1 MENSVFQKIENA
13 GKPDFGDILSKSFE
27 LFKKVWEQ
35 ALYHVLITM
44 AAVIPMIFIIYVPY
58 IIFVLYAAGFDSYGT
73 YDAFGYY
80 EQPDLM
86 PYLPLLI
93 LYILFVFAAVF
104 IVQTFVLGITAH
116 FYQVLKREDLGD
128 DTDAGGYFDLVKT
141 DYKKLLVLSLA
152 VFGIAILA
160 VLLCYLPIFYV
171 MVPLNLVTVVYVFNR
186 ELSAG
191 DIIKA
196 CFKLGNKYWLIIFGL
211 VILSSIIAQI
221 GILLCFVGIFFTA
234 YFVHIPMYYVYKDTI
249 GFKELPEENT
259 PFISS

>member
-1 MENSVFQKIENA
+1 MENPIFQKIENA
-13 GKPDFGDILSKSFE
+13 TKPDFGDILSKSFE

-44 AAVIPMIFIIYVPY
+44 AAVIPMILIIYLPY
-58 IIFVLYAAGFDSYGT
+58 IFFIFYATGFDGYGS

-86 PYLPLLI
+86 QFLPLLI
-93 LYILFVFAAVF
+93 LYILFVFVAVF
-104 IVQTFVLGITAH
+104 IVQTFVFGITAH
-116 FYQVLKREDLGD
+116 FYKVLKKEDLED
-128 DTDAGGYFDLVKT
+128 ETEVGGYFDIVKT
-141 DYKKLLVLSLA
+141 DYKKLFVLSLTS
-152 VFGIAILA
+152 FGIAILA

-171 MVPLNLVTVVYVFNR
+171 MVPLQLVTVVYVFNR
-186 ELSAG
+186 ELSVKE
-191 DIIKA
+191 IVKA

-211 VILSSIIAQI
+211 VILSSIIAQV

-249 GFKELPEENT
+249 GFKEASEEKT
-259 PFISS
+259 WIITS

>member
-1 MENSVFQKIENA
+1 MENPVFQKIENA
-13 GKPDFGDILSKSFE
+13 NKPDFGDILSKSFE

-58 IIFVLYAAGFDSYGT
+58 IIFVFYTVGFDSYGS
-73 YDAFGYY
+73 YDSYGYY

-86 PYLPLLI
+86 PFLPLLI
-93 LYILFVFAAVF
+93 LYIVFVFVAVF

-116 FYQVLKREDLGD
+116 FYKVLKKEDMGD
-128 DTDAGGYFDLVKT
+128 DTEVGGYFDIVKT
-141 DYKKLLVLSLA
+141 DYKKLFLLSLA
-152 VFGIAILA
+152 SFGIAILA

-171 MVPLNLVTVVYVFNR
+171 MVPLQLVTVVYVFNR

-211 VILSSIIAQI
+211 VILSSIIAQV
-221 GILLCFVGIFFTA
+221 GILLCFVGVFFTA
-234 YFVHIPMYYVYKDTI
+234 YFVHLPMYYVYKDTV
-249 GFKELPEENT
+249 GFKDTSEEN
-259 PFISS
+259 PSFISS